1 MLYGSKKYIREI
13 PQNVKWFLISED
25 AILPVMNKRII
36 RVLLLSAAVIF
47 TINLILFSYGQ
58 WLIFPLL
65 GALFLLVSVI
75 GLGFFIAWKLKIAA
89 TGILEAVSLGLMAT
103 TAYFYLISFFKI
115 LNVLTILAF
124 FAGSVFLS
132 LFLLLNKNWRKE
144 GLAGLKH
151 FFTRPLSE
159 FVIFVFPLLYASLPP
174 SFYDSLVYHLGI
186 PNLYLQS
193 GGFVTTP
200 QFVYANTFIYYEI
213 SMIPAV
219 FLGEVVPRLFHFF
232 LGTLF
237 VLAVA
242 DEAVEHWGVRKK
254 LFLILAI
261 VSLPMTLFLL
271 VTCKNDLPGAIF
283 IFLAIKHYRKQNLK
297 LAAVFWGFAVGIK
310 YFNLLPL
317 ALFLLLTIKP
327 WKKVDLKKLAFI
339 ALVVVLAVS
348 PLLIKNLRY
357 TGNPFFP
364 FLHKTFPSAFWDGDR
379 FKRMQDEVG
388 RIVHAPA
395 DFFKLPYNLS
405 FFNYG
410 SGGLVGPFFLIFLPF
425 LLLLSF
431 SQKKWLLWTLLVL
444 FIAPF
449 FTASLRFI
457 YVVFVLLA
465 VFCLQ
470 AYEAAGGKILK
481 VIFYLLIAC
490 NFVMGFSLLER
501 IYLSH
506 YMLSGKFSSQ
516 QYKEYF
522 FPTYPVFAYI
532 NANTP
537 PQAKILVA
545 GEARNYYLKRPYQI
559 SSALDYCILKK
570 YLEKSRTA
578 GEFVAAIKKEGFSYL
593 LINFS
598 ELQRLQKNYV
608 NLTATEE
615 EILFMFMR
623 SLAPVFRQGSV
634 CLYKIGHS

>member
-1 MLYGSKKYIREI
+1 M
-13 PQNVKWFLISED
+13 D
-25 AILPVMNKRII
+25 KRII

-65 GALFLLVSVI
+65 GALFVLVLVS
-75 GLGFFIAWKLKIAA
+75 GPGFFIAWKFKIVA
-89 TGILEAVSLGLMAT
+89 TGILEALSLGLMAT

-115 LNVLTILAF
+115 LNALTILAF
-124 FAGSVFLS
+124 FAGSAFLL

-144 GLAGLKH
+144 GLAGLKQ

-159 FVIFVFPLLYASLPP
+159 FVIFIFPLLYASLPP

-193 GGFVTTP
+193 GGFVATP

-213 SMIPAV
+213 SLTPAV
-219 FLGEVVPRLFHFF
+219 FLGDLVPRLFHFL

-254 LFLILAI
+254 LSLILAL

-283 IFLAIKHYRKQNLK
+283 IFLAIKQYRRGNWK
-297 LAAVFWGFAVGIK
+297 LTAIFWGFAVGIK

-317 ALFLLLTIKP
+317 ALFLILTIKP
-327 WKKVDLKKLAFI
+327 WKKADLKKLVFI
-339 ALVVVLAVS
+339 ALVVILVVS
-348 PLLIKNLRY
+348 PLLLKNLRY

-364 FLHKTFPSAFWDGDR
+364 FLQKMFPAAFWDGERQSLLQAD
-379 FKRMQDEVG
+379 VG
-388 RIVHAPA
+388 RIVHSPA

-405 FFNYG
+405 FFEYG

-425 LLLLSF
+425 LLLLPF

-444 FIAPF
+444 SIAPF

-457 YVVFVLLA
+457 FVVFILLA
-465 VFCLQ
+465 IFCLQ
-470 AYEAAGGKILK
+470 AYEAASGKILK
-481 VIFYLLIAC
+481 VIFYLVITC

-545 GEARNYYLKRPYQI
+545 GEARNYYLKRPYQV

-570 YLEKSRTA
+570 YLEQSRTM
-578 GEFVAAIKKEGFSYL
+578 GEFVVAIKKEGFSYL

-598 ELQRLQKNYV
+598 ELVRLQKGYL
-608 NLTATEE
+608 NLTAAEE
-615 EILFMFMR
+615 DKLFYFLR
-623 SLAPVFRQGSV
+623 SLVPVFRQGSI
-634 CLYKIGHS
+634 CLYKISNS